1 MVMNL
6 VCLIINGYSLIGAV
20 ISPGSCRHNRGIY
33 SNSIKHLQDEI
44 LIFLSPWVIKGRVKN
59 GVTVINIMGS

>member
-1 MVMNL
+1 MNL

-20 ISPGSCRHNRGIY
+20 ISPGLCRHNRGIY

-44 LIFLSPWVIKGRVKN
+44 LIFYLHELLEGE
-59 GVTVINIMGS
+59 